1 MRREEVKKGYE
12 RKRKRGNGDYKGFE
26 ECKMCKVEVGMD
38 MVGGGWK
45 MGLDGKYVIR
55 DSWLRWEEVMRCVRR
70 IGKGGMEF
78 VGVGKLG
85 KRQ

>member
-1 MRREEVKKGYE
+1 
-12 RKRKRGNGDYKGFE
+12 
-26 ECKMCKVEVGMD
+26 MCKVEVGMD

-78 VGVGKLG
+78 VGVGKMG
-85 KRQ
+85 KRK